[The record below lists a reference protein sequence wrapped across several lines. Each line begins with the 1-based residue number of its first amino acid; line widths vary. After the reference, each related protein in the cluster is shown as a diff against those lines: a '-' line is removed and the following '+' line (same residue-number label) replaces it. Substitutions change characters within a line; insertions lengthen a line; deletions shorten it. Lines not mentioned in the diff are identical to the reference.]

1 MVGYATKLFTVPVS
15 TASAPAGSAT
25 ILYPVREINSRP
37 MSVGKRRASL
47 YREVALPN
55 AGIAIV
61 WIVLGS
67 MSPCPDTW
75 YPHPVRA
82 VSSTTREVISPQRRR
97 DAELSAEKTKTRSEE
112 GSGFNSCPGCE
123 KTCESWFG
131 LLCAF
136 LCVFASLRGIEVLS
150 CSEFLIPVAA
160 PPPPHPPP
168 PVSRY
173 PPRTTATPPPRDC
186 DPA

>member
-1 MVGYATKLFTVPVS
+1 MWSVTTASTVVDRPFAEMVGYATKLCTVPVS
-15 TASAPAGSAT
+15 TPSAPLGSAT

-47 YREVALPN
+47 YREVRLPN
-55 AGIAIV
+55 AGMAIV

-75 YPHPVRA
+75 YPHPAARA
-82 VSSTTREVISPQRRR
+82 SRTTREAIFPQRRR

-112 GSGFNSCPGCE
+112 GSGFSRSPGCE
-123 KTCESWFG
+123 KTCESRFG

-136 LCVFASLRGIEVLS
+136 LSVF
-150 CSEFLIPVAA
+150 
-160 PPPPHPPP
+160 
-168 PVSRY
+168 
-173 PPRTTATPPPRDC
+173 
-186 DPA
+186 

>member
-1 MVGYATKLFTVPVS
+1 MCKVTTASTAVDRPFAEIVGYATKLFTVPVS

-37 MSVGKRRASL
+37 LSVGKRRASL

-75 YPHPVRA
+75 YPHPAVRA
-82 VSSTTREVISPQRRR
+82 ASSTTRKVISPQRRR
-97 DAELSAEKTKTRSEE
+97 DAELRAEKTGTRSQE
-112 GSGFNSCPGCE
+112 
-123 KTCESWFG
+123 
-131 LLCAF
+131 
-136 LCVFASLRGIEVLS
+136 
-150 CSEFLIPVAA
+150 
-160 PPPPHPPP
+160 
-168 PVSRY
+168 
-173 PPRTTATPPPRDC
+173 
-186 DPA
+186 

>member
-1 MVGYATKLFTVPVS
+1 MCKVTTASTAVDRPFAEIVGYATKLCTVPVS
-15 TASAPAGSAT
+15 TASAPLGSAT

-47 YREVALPN
+47 YREVRLPN

-67 MSPCPDTW
+67 ISPCPDTW
-75 YPHPVRA
+75 YPHPAVRA
-82 VSSTTREVISPQRRR
+82 SSTTREAISPQRRR

-112 GSGFNSCPGCE
+112 GSGFSRSPGCE
-123 KTCESWFG
+123 KTCESRFG

-136 LCVFASLRGIEVLS
+136 LSVFASLRGIEV
-150 CSEFLIPVAA
+150 
-160 PPPPHPPP
+160 
-168 PVSRY
+168 
-173 PPRTTATPPPRDC
+173 
-186 DPA
+186 

>member
-1 MVGYATKLFTVPVS
+1 
-15 TASAPAGSAT
+15 
-25 ILYPVREINSRP
+25 

-47 YREVALPN
+47 YREVTLPN

-67 MSPCPDTW
+67 ISPCPDTW
-75 YPHPVRA
+75 YPHPA
-82 VSSTTREVISPQRRR
+82 VIANRRDAVAIRNVCSPQRRR
-97 DAELSAEKTKTRSEE
+97 DAELSAEKTGTRSEE
-112 GSGFNSCPGCE
+112 GAGFTRPVE
-123 KTCESWFG
+123 RERTCESRPC

-136 LCVFASLRGIEVLS
+136 LCVSASLRGIEVLS

-160 PPPPHPPP
+160 LPPPRSPP

-173 PPRTTATPPPRDC
+173 PPRTTATPL
-186 DPA
+186 